1 MMFVKLIVRLFVPD
15 IEKQEQAES
24 NRNCQT
30 CYIDYS
36 KRAVFAQVA
45 KSCFEMVAQHKAGFG

>member
-30 CYIDYS
+30 GYIDYG
-36 KRAVFAQVA
+36 KGAVFAEVPEP
-45 KSCFEMVAQHKAGFG
+45 CFEMVTQHKASFE